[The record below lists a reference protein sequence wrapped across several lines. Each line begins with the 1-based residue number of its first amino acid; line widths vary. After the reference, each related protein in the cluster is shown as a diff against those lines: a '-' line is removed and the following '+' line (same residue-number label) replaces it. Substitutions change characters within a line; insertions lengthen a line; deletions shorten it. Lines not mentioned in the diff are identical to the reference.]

1 MRHPGVTGVG
11 KFIAKRTS
19 QAASLGELQ
28 SALRD
33 VMVKGTTRA
42 DLEDIWESVLDM
54 AKGQNQWAI
63 QVVFERILGKAAVG
77 QAATIADSAVSDEM
91 TRRIDAM
98 TDQELEAAAA
108 LAMKIHGDQAALT
121 HQTEGDALVIDG
133 SFEPGPGPR
142 DEGAVRVFREV
153 EEPGRDE
160 EEG

>member
-1 MRHPGVTGVG
+1 MRNPGVPGVG
-11 KFIAKRTS
+11 KFIAKRAS

-91 TRRIDAM
+91 TRRIESM

-108 LAMKIHGDQAALT
+108 LAMKIHGGQAALP
-121 HQTEGDALVIDG
+121 HLTEGDDSVIDG
-133 SFEPGPGPR
+133 TWSDGPGGVR
-142 DEGAVRVFREV
+142 DLAEG
-153 EEPGRDE
+153 EEPGE
-160 EEG
+160 AGEKG